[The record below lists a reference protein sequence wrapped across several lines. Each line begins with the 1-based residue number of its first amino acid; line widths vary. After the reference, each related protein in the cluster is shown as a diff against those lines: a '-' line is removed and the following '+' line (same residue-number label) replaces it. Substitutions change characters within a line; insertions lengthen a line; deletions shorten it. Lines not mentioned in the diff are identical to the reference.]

1 MAGHHSAEYS
11 KNGCKNPLPLHLV
24 PGRTLLLQRSLQPS
38 AKQCQMLGMNP
49 EGGYRK
55 DLMVTQ
61 RYSSISLLLVT
72 IQESLRINA
81 FYVCFSS
88 LSETECV
95 FYRQLAGS
103 D

>member
-1 MAGHHSAEYS
+1 MQ
-11 KNGCKNPLPLHLV
+11 NPLPLHLV
-24 PGRTLLLQRSLQPS
+24 PGQTLLLLRSLQPS

-55 DLMVTQ
+55 DLMATQ
-61 RYSSISLLLVT
+61 WQAHNSISLLLVI
-72 IQESLRINA
+72 IQQSLRINA

-88 LSETECV
+88 LSETECI
-95 FYRQLAGS
+95 FYWQLAGS